1 MKFAP
6 LSGVLICLSIPLL
19 RLWQGLVVLSFS
31 YVLWA
36 KVSLALLLRWIHRS
50 RVSLVLLSKF
60 LLNFDSILIGR
71 SKSRNVEEVH
81 LNLDVPM

>member
-6 LSGVLICLSIPLL
+6 LLGVLICLSIPLL
-19 RLWQGLVVLSFS
+19 CLWRRLVVISFCC
-31 YVLWA
+31 VLRA

-60 LLNFDSILIGR
+60 LLDFDNIPIGG
-71 SKSRNVEEVH
+71 SN
-81 LNLDVPM
+81 